1 MRFKSGLV
9 KDDHHFMLYFSQ
21 NDINYQ
27 GWHLLGMK
35 LCKFKILGTFAA
47 ATVLYTYLDEKKI
60 SIIVNCQKSSNEPEM
75 TLMSSNE
82 DVTRVKS

>member
-1 MRFKSGLV
+1 MSGLV

-21 NDINYQ
+21 NDINYY

-47 ATVLYTYLDEKKI
+47 TVLNTYLDEKKI

-82 DVTRVKS
+82 DVTRAKT